1 MQNDCHAG
9 GNEERQMIDSND
21 EVSSALSALKPVV
34 ALETTIFSNLGLPS
48 PANEQALNRCMS
60 AIRALG
66 AVPALTAVIDGR
78 IWAGVPTELHQRV
91 LSCGVKI
98 AERDLSVATAQEL
111 AEGVTTVS
119 ASLAIAE
126 RAGIK
131 TFATGGIGGVH
142 RSSAETGDISAD
154 LNAIARRNVLVVS
167 AGAKAF
173 LDLPR
178 TLEFLETHSVPVLGW
193 KTYDF
198 PAFYTRNSGLRVGHR
213 VDSALEVAKIHQSR
227 RALGQGGSLLA
238 VPIPED
244 AELDAQSINA
254 AIAESLARV
263 EQQKI
268 SGAQITPHVL
278 AAIETA
284 TEGQSVAANLA
295 LAENNASIAARVAVE
310 LAAL

>member
-9 GNEERQMIDSND
+9 GIEERQMIDSND

-48 PANEQALNRCMS
+48 PANEQALDRCMS

-126 RAGIK
+126 RAGIE

-178 TLEFLETHSVPVLGW
+178 TLAFLETHSVPVLGW

>member
-9 GNEERQMIDSND
+9 GIEERQMIDSND

-48 PANEQALNRCMS
+48 PANEQALDRCMS

-78 IWAGVPTELHQRV
+78 IWAGVPTELHKRV

-126 RAGIK
+126 RAGIE

>member
-1 MQNDCHAG
+1 
-9 GNEERQMIDSND
+9 
-21 EVSSALSALKPVV
+21 
-34 ALETTIFSNLGLPS
+34 
-48 PANEQALNRCMS
+48 MS

>member
-9 GNEERQMIDSND
+9 GIEERQMIDSND

-48 PANEQALNRCMS
+48 PANEQALDRCMS

-126 RAGIK
+126 RAGIE

-178 TLEFLETHSVPVLGW
+178 TLEFLEPHSVPVLGW